1 MATTTYAPL
10 PAQTRSLAAPTSR
23 SGIWVGIFA
32 ITMFFAAFTSAL
44 SVRQGSG
51 DWSHITIPSIM
62 YANTLAL
69 LLSSVTTELSRR
81 SITKSQASGSAMRAA
96 LPWLGVTLLLG
107 VAFVVGQY
115 LAWRELA
122 ARGLYLATNP
132 NSSFLY
138 VFTAAHV
145 LHLLGGIAGL
155 LYLGV
160 RVAADSTTLR
170 RSSFDNTAIYWH
182 FMGVLWLYLLV
193 VIGIRL

>member
-1 MATTTYAPL
+1 VTKSGPGKS
-10 PAQTRSLAAPTSR
+10 P
-23 SGIWVGIFA
+23 SGIWVAIFA

-51 DWSHITIPSIM
+51 DWVHISIPSIM
-62 YANTLAL
+62 YVNTLAL
-69 LLSSVTTELSRR
+69 LLSSLALELSRR
-81 SITKSQASGSAMRAA
+81 PMTTSLASGSTMRTA

-107 VAFVVGQY
+107 LVFVAGQY

-138 VFTAAHV
+138 VFTVAHV

-155 LYLGV
+155 LYL
-160 RVAADSTTLR
+160 AARMAFNSPTLH

-193 VIGIRL
+193 VIGVRL